1 MSKHIISAL
10 RQLPQLK
17 GSTFLAAVELA
28 HRANGHSGIAYV
40 SYSYLASKTHQSR
53 RTAIRQV
60 HRLIGLGIIKCQR
73 FWGPNK
79 KWGVNRYQFVIR
91 WDKPGTAH
99 PFNGD
104 KVSPRFPV
112 RQEEEKYGTLDGIK
126 RAKNRG
132 RDWLTPGSLAWHA
145 AGLGSTVATTIA

>member
-17 GSTFLAAVELA
+17 GSSFLAAVELA

-60 HRLIGLGIIKCQR
+60 NRLIGLGIIKCQR
-73 FWGPNK
+73 FWRPNK
-79 KWGVNRYQFVIR
+79 KWGVNRYQFVIP
-91 WDKPGTAH
+91 WHKPAQKGI
-99 PFNGD
+99 GD
-104 KVSPRFPV
+104 TVSPKFPV
-112 RQEEEKYGTLDGIK
+112 RHAQDEEEKYGTLDGIEN
-126 RAKNRG
+126 AKNRG
-132 RDWLTPGSLAWHA
+132 REWLTPGSLAWHA
-145 AGLGSTVATTIA
+145 AGLG